1 MELHPK
7 KQLTQNEIADTFVK
21 VLTDTYK
28 LKQLLLSQLPGMT
41 YKSQESR
48 LKMLIISARSS
59 LDIQILRLNL
69 AMRQLNRTC
78 FKEESLTKKGLNIK
92 KYLSQDIDSLS
103 LYNDAELILNLML
116 IVGIEV
122 NSFRLLVVLSQH
134 LYPKSVN
141 SLMKLNLGEAIKYEK
156 SLVAI
161 YKSYLIEN

>member
-1 MELHPK
+1 
-7 KQLTQNEIADTFVK
+7 
-21 VLTDTYK
+21 
-28 LKQLLLSQLPGMT
+28 
-41 YKSQESR
+41 
-48 LKMLIISARSS
+48 
-59 LDIQILRLNL
+59 
-69 AMRQLNRTC
+69 MRQLNRTC

-141 SLMKLNLGEAIKYEK
+141 SLMKLNLGEAVKYEK

-161 YKSYLIEN
+161 YKSYLIED

>member
-69 AMRQLNRTC
+69 AMRQLNRTL
-78 FKEESLTKKGLNIK
+78 FKEESLTRKGLNIK

-141 SLMKLNLGEAIKYEK
+141 SLMKLNLVEAVKYEK

-161 YKSYLIEN
+161 YKSYLIED

>member
-1 MELHPK
+1 MELHHQ

-21 VLTDTYK
+21 VLTDTYN
-28 LKQLLLSQLPGMT
+28 LKQILLSLLPEMT

-48 LKMLIISARSS
+48 LKMLIISGGSS
-59 LDIQILRLNL
+59 LDRQILRLNI

-78 FKEESLTKKGLNIK
+78 FKEESLIKKGLNIK
-92 KYLSQDIDSLS
+92 KYLSQDVDSLS
-103 LYNDAELILNLML
+103 LSNDAEVILNLML

>member
-103 LYNDAELILNLML
+103 LYNDAELIL
-116 IVGIEV
+116 
-122 NSFRLLVVLSQH
+122 SQH
-134 LYPKSVN
+134 LYPKSIN